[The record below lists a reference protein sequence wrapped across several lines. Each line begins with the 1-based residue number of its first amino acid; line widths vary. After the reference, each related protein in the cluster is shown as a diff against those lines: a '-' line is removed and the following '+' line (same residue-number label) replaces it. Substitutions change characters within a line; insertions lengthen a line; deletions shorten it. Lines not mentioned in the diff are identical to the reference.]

1 MIDTSGA
8 TVGTAGTVF
17 AAAAGSTDLARAQTA
32 FSLAFHICF
41 AVFGVGM
48 PWLLLYTEGKWV
60 RTGDPVWLA
69 LTKKWSRAFA
79 VLFAVG
85 AVSGTVLSFE
95 FGLLWP
101 AFMARYGGV
110 LGLSFTLEG
119 FAFFAEAIFIGMY
132 LYGWRRLSPRA
143 HWLTLWPIAIAGT
156 LSTLFIITANAWM
169 NVPGRVR
176 EVDGKVV
183 SAEPLAPLLS
193 PSSPTQVVHMLL
205 AALMCTGGV
214 VAGVYA
220 VGMLRGRRDTYHQ
233 RGLRVGLAVVL
244 VCAPLQLVSG
254 DLAARVVGEHQ
265 PLKLA
270 AMEGLFHTQSGAPLT
285 IGGFYDDA
293 TGEVRYGIEIPK
305 ALSLLEHFDPDARIT
320 GLDAAPPADRPNAAL
335 VHLAFTVMVGLG
347 TALIALAA
355 LVALV
360 MVRRWRR
367 RRRAGALG
375 GRIRAD
381 GSGTPAGGSDDDV
394 DGAGTRSLVPTG
406 RPWLWA
412 AAATG
417 PAAMLAMLAGWEV
430 TEGGRQPWIVYGRM
444 RVADAVTANSGI
456 GWTFAG
462 TLILYLGL
470 ATALVLILRRMAT
483 GGPGPD
489 TPAHASV
496 RPPLDDD
503 AGPRDDGGS
512 SGDGNGS
519 SGNGSDA
526 GGGGGGGEDVVEA
539 GAVGVGGGRRR

>member
-1 MIDTSGA
+1 MTGA
-8 TVGTAGTVF
+8 GAVL
-17 AAAAGSTDLARAQTA
+17 AAGSTDLARAQTA

-48 PWLLLYTEGKWV
+48 PWLLLYTEGRWV
-60 RTGDPVWLA
+60 RTGDPVWLD

-156 LSTLFIITANAWM
+156 LSTVFIITANAWM
-169 NVPGRVR
+169 NVPGRVH

-183 SAEPLAPLLS
+183 SAEPLAPFLS
-193 PSSPTQVVHMLL
+193 PAAPVQVVHMLL

-254 DLAARVVGEHQ
+254 DLAARVVDDRQ

-270 AMEGLFHTQSGAPLT
+270 ALEGLFRTQAGAPLT

-293 TGEVRYGIEIPK
+293 TGQVRYGIEVPK
-305 ALSLLEHFDPDARIT
+305 LLSLIEGFHADHRII
-320 GLDAAPPADRPNAAL
+320 GLDAAPPTERPNALL
-335 VHLAFTVMVGLG
+335 VHSAFTLMVGLG

-360 MVRRWRR
+360 MIRR
-367 RRRAGALG
+367 RRR
-375 GRIRAD
+375 GRR
-381 GSGTPAGGSDDDV
+381 P
-394 DGAGTRSLVPTG
+394 LLPTG
-406 RPWLWA
+406 RGWLWA

-417 PAAMLAMLAGWEV
+417 PAAMVAMLAGWEV

-444 RVADAVTANSGI
+444 RVADAVTGGSGI

-462 TLILYLGL
+462 TVLLYLGL

-489 TPAHASV
+489 VPATPPTHA
-496 RPPLDDD
+496 
-503 AGPRDDGGS
+503 PRDGGPPC
-512 SGDGNGS
+512 D
-519 SGNGSDA
+519 DRP
-526 GGGGGGGEDVVEA
+526 VPVP
-539 GAVGVGGGRRR
+539 VPVPVRGGRGR

>member
-1 MIDTSGA
+1 M
-8 TVGTAGTVF
+8 VGTGGG
-17 AAAAGSTDLARAQTA
+17 AAGMVVAAGASTGLARAETA

-85 AVSGTVLSFE
+85 AVSGTVLSVE

-132 LYGWRRLSPRA
+132 LYGWKRLSPRA

-169 NVPGRVR
+169 NVPGHVR
-176 EVDGKVV
+176 ELDGKVV
-183 SAEPLAPLLS
+183 SAEPLAPFLS
-193 PSSPTQVVHMLL
+193 PSAPAQIVHMLL
-205 AALMCTGGV
+205 AALMCTGGL

-220 VGMLRGRRDTYHQ
+220 AGMLRGRRDTYHQ

-254 DLAARVVGEHQ
+254 DLAARVVGDRQ

-270 AMEGLFHTQSGAPLT
+270 AMEGLFHTRTGAPLT
-285 IGGFYDDA
+285 IGGFYDNA
-293 TGEVRYGIEIPK
+293 TGGVRYGIEIPK
-305 ALSLLEHFDPDARIT
+305 LLSLIEGFHPDARIT

-335 VHLAFTVMVGLG
+335 VHGAFTVMVGLG
-347 TALIALAA
+347 SALIVLAA

-360 MVRRWRR
+360 MLRRWRR
-367 RRRAGALG
+367 GRG
-375 GRIRAD
+375 GRHRSGAD
-381 GSGTPAGGSDDDV
+381 GVGRRP
-394 DGAGTRSLVPTG
+394 LVPTG

-412 AAATG
+412 AVATG
-417 PAAMLAMLAGWEV
+417 PAAMVAMLAGWEV

-444 RVADAVTANSGI
+444 RVSDAVTASPGV

-462 TLILYLGL
+462 TIVLYLGL
-470 ATALVLILRRMAT
+470 ATALILILRRMAT
-483 GGPGPD
+483 GGRGPD
-489 TPAHASV
+489 APALPST
-496 RPPLDDD
+496 RPPLDDV
-503 AGPRDDGGS
+503 DDGDPRPVS
-512 SGDGNGS
+512 PR
-519 SGNGSDA
+519 
-526 GGGGGGGEDVVEA
+526 VEA
-539 GAVGVGGGRRR
+539 DARAGARALGRGGRR